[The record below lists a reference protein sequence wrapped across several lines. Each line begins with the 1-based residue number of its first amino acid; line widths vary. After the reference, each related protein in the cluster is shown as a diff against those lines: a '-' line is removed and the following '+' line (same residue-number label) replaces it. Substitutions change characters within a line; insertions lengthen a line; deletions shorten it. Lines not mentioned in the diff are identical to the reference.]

1 MTQNLAESK
10 KNPLSPEAAERVH
23 TRLAAEE
30 ILRNQVPVPYF
41 MVGSS
46 NNFSKKAINL
56 EYFTLKYGIFI
67 ILIQFYSYID
77 IGHKKIFV
85 LFIKHNFLNQITNRK
100 RMIVP
105 VFIILVVVSLI
116 MDLKKNLF
124 VDVALGIPPDRGG
137 SQQQRRSFHDTL
149 KSSGHHAIQ
158 YS

>member
-10 KNPLSPEAAERVH
+10 NPIPPDAAERVH

-30 ILRNQVPVPYF
+30 ILRNQVPVPYC

-77 IGHKKIFV
+77 IGYIKKFFV
-85 LFIKHNFLNQITNRK
+85 LFINHTFLNQITNRK

-116 MDLKKNLF
+116 MDLKKTFL
-124 VDVALGIPPDRGG
+124 
-137 SQQQRRSFHDTL
+137 
-149 KSSGHHAIQ
+149 
-158 YS
+158 